1 MSSHRLTRR
10 LRRRRWR
17 FLAWNLAGTRPVGRR
32 RKSADEH
39 PNVRGCHNKIRRM
52 KKLIAT
58 LLLLAAA
65 GTTHAAQSC
74 ASVSPET
81 CNIARSLGRGVNV
94 GNMLDA
100 PREGDWGVKWDPAMV
115 DLVAPRFKTVR
126 VPVRWSNHAAK
137 TADAT
142 IDEEFAKRV
151 DQVIDAFLAKGLYV
165 IVDVHHYR
173 QITGDK
179 PDPNEFEVDPAVVDQ
194 RLVNMWK
201 QIAARYK
208 DRSPKLL
215 FELLNEPH
223 GRLNG
228 EPWNQLAAQVL
239 AVVRA
244 TNPTR
249 TVLIGPGEWNAIGE
263 LQKLRVPRDRNIIVS
278 IHNYDPFP
286 FTHQGME
293 WLPQFPMGPTC
304 CSAKDRKQIA
314 DALDTAMRW
323 NEQNGYPM
331 HLGEFG
337 TYEKVD
343 LKMRAEYARIVRDE
357 LERRG
362 IGWTYWNFSS
372 DFGMYSHKSNSW
384 IEPIRRALLD

>member
-1 MSSHRLTRR
+1 MTAFFTASTAQAASQSCSSVTPQ
-10 LRRRRWR
+10 
-17 FLAWNLAGTRPVGRR
+17 T
-32 RKSADEH
+32 
-39 PNVRGCHNKIRRM
+39 CTI
-52 KKLIAT
+52 
-58 LLLLAAA
+58 
-65 GTTHAAQSC
+65 AQS
-74 ASVSPET
+74 
-81 CNIARSLGRGVNV
+81 LKRGINM

-100 PREGDWGVKWDPAMV
+100 PREGDWGVKFDPSYV
-115 DLVAPRFKTVR
+115 GLVAGPFQTVR

-142 IDEEFAKRV
+142 IDEEFARRV
-151 DQVIDAFLAKGLYV
+151 DQVVDAFLAKGMYV
-165 IVDVHHYR
+165 ILDVHHYT

-179 PDPNEFEVDPAVVDQ
+179 PHPNEFEVDPAVLDQ

-228 EPWNQLAAQVL
+228 EPWNQLAPQVL
-239 AVVRA
+239 AAVRQ

-249 TVLIGPGEWNAIGE
+249 TVLIGPGEWNAITE
-263 LQKLRVPRDRNIIVS
+263 LPKLRVPRDRNVIVS

-286 FTHQGME
+286 FTHQGVE
-293 WLPQFPMGPTC
+293 WMPQFPVGPTC
-304 CSAKDRKQIA
+304 CSPKDRAAITN
-314 DALDTAMRW
+314 ALDMAVRW
-323 NEQNGYPM
+323 NQQSGYPV

-343 LKMRAEYARIVRDE
+343 TKSRAEYARIVRDE
-357 LERRG
+357 AEKRG

-372 DFGMYSHKSNSW
+372 DFGAYATKTGTW

>member
-1 MSSHRLTRR
+1 MKN
-10 LRRRRWR
+10 
-17 FLAWNLAGTRPVGRR
+17 FL
-32 RKSADEH
+32 
-39 PNVRGCHNKIRRM
+39 
-52 KKLIAT
+52 AT
-58 LLLLAAA
+58 LLLVAA
-65 GTTHAAQSC
+65 GAVHATQSC

-81 CNIARSLGRGVNV
+81 CTIARALGRGINM

-100 PREGDWGVKWDPAMV
+100 PREGDWGERFDPAYV
-115 DLVAPRFKTVR
+115 ALVAGPFQTVR

-142 IDEEFAKRV
+142 IDEEFARRV
-151 DQVIDAFLAKGLYV
+151 DQVVDAFLAKGMYV
-165 IVDVHHYR
+165 IVDVHHYT
-173 QITGDK
+173 QINGDK
-179 PDPNEFEVDPAVVDQ
+179 QHPNEFAVDPAVLDQ

-239 AVVRA
+239 AAVRA

-249 TVLIGPGEWNAIGE
+249 TVLIGPGEWNSIGE
-263 LQKLRVPRDRNIIVS
+263 LPKLRLPRDRNIIVS
-278 IHNYDPFP
+278 VHNYDPFP
-286 FTHQGME
+286 FTHQGIE
-293 WLPQFPMGPTC
+293 WMPQFPMGPTC
-304 CSAKDRKQIA
+304 CSPKDRAQIA
-314 DALDTAMRW
+314 NALDMAIRW
-323 NEQNGYPM
+323 NRQSGYPV

-337 TYEKVD
+337 TYEKIDV
-343 LKMRAEYARIVRDE
+343 KMRADYARIVRDE
-357 LERRG
+357 AEKRG

-372 DFGMYSHKSNSW
+372 DFGAYSTKTGRW
-384 IEPIRRALLD
+384 IEPIRRALLE